1 MNRIKHVIHAL
12 SQVQG
17 LNSFYVLT
25 EEDKKQVER
34 MEPPLNAGVHEAL
47 KRQYVVCCT
56 HDETFR
62 EPTQVIVKQ
71 KAGEAYFPPVSFPEV
86 PAKNVV
92 SSSPSEH
99 AHEYL
104 CEKMVVKP
112 LEATLLI
119 GFDID

>member
-1 MNRIKHVIHAL
+1 MKRIKHVLHAL

-17 LNSFYVLT
+17 LTAFYILT
-25 EEDKKQVER
+25 LEDKHEVQR
-34 MEPPLNAGVHEAL
+34 MEPLSNAGVHEAL

-56 HDETFR
+56 HNENLR
-62 EPTQVIVKQ
+62 EPTQVIVKR
-71 KAGEAYFPPVSFPEV
+71 KAGEVYFPPVSFPEV

-92 SSSPSEH
+92 SSSPSDK
-99 AHEYL
+99 AHDYL
-104 CEKMVVKP
+104 CNKMTVKP